1 MNTKDIEDLK
11 RVDAIIERHARAMRD
26 ADEARIEP
34 IMYRFEDDDPGEPTG
49 RHQIVCTLDDEA
61 LERVLAVAQ
70 DAMADFGREWE
81 KRQRRQIDL
90 MVEGITKVEQFDSLS
105 AAIKSVVHAS
115 KFTAR
120 ANKNTI
126 ELLGFDPNCGSISQR
141 TAQRILDAFR
151 SECAAVREECLS
163 ELRAMGLTVEG

>member
-11 RVDAIIERHARAMRD
+11 RVDAIIERHARAMRE

-90 MVEGITKVEQFDSLS
+90 MVEGITKVDALS
-105 AAIKSVVHAS
+105 AAIKSVVHAP

-126 ELLGFDPNCGSISQR
+126 ELLGFDPNCER

-151 SECAAVREECLS
+151 SECAAAQSECLD
-163 ELRAMGLTVEG
+163 ELRSMGLEVAA